1 MPTEV
6 VEGDVSVGGNPSL
19 TFVATANRRQSE
31 DGNLRRMGLS
41 SEIEAHGVGVLE
53 FGASLNVVFGGEAV
67 RADDAFDIPVEVLAE
82 RADMG
87 LGCVGGGECGVG
99 VGEQEIDV
107 FVAVD
112 FFVNGIKAVNDG
124 FELRRE
130 SIIIDWRGKDD
141 DVGIENV
148 LSHEGEIVFLT
159 A

>member
-1 MPTEV
+1 M
-6 VEGDVSVGGNPSL
+6 
-19 TFVATANRRQSE
+19 
-31 DGNLRRMGLS
+31 
-41 SEIEAHGVGVLE
+41 
-53 FGASLNVVFGGEAV
+53 
-67 RADDAFDIPVEVLAE
+67 
-82 RADMG
+82 
-87 LGCVGGGECGVG
+87 
-99 VGEQEIDV
+99 